1 MLFLL
6 VLLLLAGPAAPGA
19 LEAAPEPTGA
29 HQAPP
34 DSLSRVLSTRYTYEW
49 VDGRR
54 NWHNRGLSLELPLP
68 LGTVVTSLSQR
79 RRFGRGEAAGAA
91 EYWVDLWGDAYG
103 HVHVGLAPQALT
115 IPRQHLGGAL
125 YEVFGTWEV
134 AGRVEWRRYAAT
146 DVLMLSPQ
154 LARYAGSWYLRLRTA
169 ITEQGGTWS
178 ATQIAAA
185 RYQFGGPDSFVEG
198 QLGYGRTV
206 EVAGTALGALQPAR
220 SYFGSARL
228 HHFFSPHLGT
238 AVSATYSEGVYR
250 RTGVSVGLLAR
261 W

>member
-6 VLLLLAGPAAPGA
+6 IVLLLAGPAGP
-19 LEAAPEPTGA
+19 EATPEQTRVQ
-29 HQAPP
+29 QAPP
-34 DSLSRVLSTRYTYEW
+34 DSLARILSTRYTYEW

-68 LGTVVTSLSQR
+68 VGTVVTSLSQR
-79 RRFGRGEAAGAA
+79 RRFGRGEMAGTVDV
-91 EYWVDLWGDAYG
+91 WVDLWGDAYG
-103 HVHVGLAPQALT
+103 RVHVGLAPQALT
-115 IPRQHLGGAL
+115 IPRQHLGGTL
-125 YEVFGTWEV
+125 YEGFGGWEV
-134 AGRVEWRRYAAT
+134 GGQVEWRRYADT
-146 DVLMLSPQ
+146 GVLTVSPQ
-154 LARYAGSWYLRLRTA
+154 LARYAGHWYLRLRTA
-169 ITEQGGTWS
+169 ITEQAGTWS

-185 RYQFGGPDSFVEG
+185 RYSLGTPDSFVEG
-198 QLGYGRTV
+198 QVGYGRTV
-206 EVAGTALGALQPAR
+206 EVAGTAPGALQPTR

-238 AVSATYSEGVYR
+238 AVSATYSEGVHR

>member
-6 VLLLLAGPAAPGA
+6 IFLFFVGPADSAPPD
-19 LEAAPEPTGA
+19 AAPE
-29 HQAPP
+29 QAVSQQVPP
-34 DSLSRVLSTRYTYEW
+34 DSLSYVLSTRYTYEW

-54 NWHNRGLSLELPLP
+54 NWHNRGFSLELPLP
-68 LGTVVTSLSQR
+68 VGTVVTSLSQR
-79 RRFGRGEAAGAA
+79 RRFGRGEMAGAA
-91 EYWVDLWGDAYG
+91 NYWVDLWGDAYG
-103 HVHVGLAPQALT
+103 HVHVGLAPQAFT
-115 IPRQHLGGAL
+115 IPRQSLGGTL
-125 YEVFGTWEV
+125 YEVFGDWEV
-134 AGRVEWRRYAAT
+134 AGQVEWRRYADT
-146 DVLMLSPQ
+146 SILTMSPQ
-154 LARYAGSWYLRLRTA
+154 LARYQGNWYLRLRTA
-169 ITEQGGTWS
+169 ITEQAGTWS

-185 RYQFGGPDSFVEG
+185 RYHLGTPDSFVEG
-198 QLGYGRTV
+198 QVGYGRTV
-206 EVAGTALGALQPAR
+206 EVAGTTPGTLQQTR